1 MGGFHVVCK
10 RILSV
15 LPLEPSQVKET
26 GDVSRSGTSSK
37 LKLPARRPMS
47 PQVSRQKLLEAA
59 MRVFAESGFRGATTR
74 RIAEAAGVNE
84 VTLFRQFKSK
94 SALINEVAALY
105 ARQRSE
111 EALPVGPENPL
122 RELAELCEAHQP
134 ILRNSRSMIRKCMAE
149 VDELPQMA
157 GCMRV
162 GPHVVHRQLREYT
175 TSLVRLRGLQL
186 TRDDISTACIMLQ
199 GALFA
204 DAMGR
209 DIMPD
214 LYQPVRRAGVAY
226 ARMFLRMLGAHMD
239 AGDVPDAG
247 PADHHNAGRS
257 RAATPRRAVRPRRGT

>member
-15 LPLEPSQVKET
+15 LPLEPSQVMET

-111 EALPVGPENPL
+111 EALPVGP
-122 RELAELCEAHQP
+122 
-134 ILRNSRSMIRKCMAE
+134 
-149 VDELPQMA
+149 
-157 GCMRV
+157 
-162 GPHVVHRQLREYT
+162 
-175 TSLVRLRGLQL
+175 
-186 TRDDISTACIMLQ
+186 
-199 GALFA
+199 
-204 DAMGR
+204 
-209 DIMPD
+209 
-214 LYQPVRRAGVAY
+214 
-226 ARMFLRMLGAHMD
+226 
-239 AGDVPDAG
+239 
-247 PADHHNAGRS
+247 
-257 RAATPRRAVRPRRGT
+257 

>member
-1 MGGFHVVCK
+1 M
-10 RILSV
+10 
-15 LPLEPSQVKET
+15 
-26 GDVSRSGTSSK
+26 TSN
-37 LKLPARRPMS
+37 A

-74 RIAEAAGVNE
+74 RIADAAGVNE
-84 VTLFRQFKSK
+84 VTLFRLFKSK

-111 EALPVGPENPL
+111 EALPPGPENPL
-122 RELAELCEAHQP
+122 RELSEWCDAHLT
-134 ILRNSRSMIRKCMAE
+134 ILRNGRGMIRKCMAE

-162 GPHVVHRQLREYT
+162 GPDVVHRQLREYA
-175 TSLVRLRGLQL
+175 TSLVKLRGLQL
-186 TRDDISTACIMLQ
+186 NREEIATACMMLQ

-214 LYQPVRRAGVAY
+214 LYQPLRRAGASY
-226 ARMFLRMLGAHMD
+226 AGMFLRMLGAHED
-239 AGDVPDAG
+239 AQAAAG
-247 PADHHNAGRS
+247 EDSVDHPNGGRFA
-257 RAATPRRAVRPRRGT
+257 AATPRRGTRPTPRPRRGS